1 MTHLAPGAPPE
12 DAQWGELKY
21 WIDRGLQEWALHFP
35 FYRRVFALEQINY
48 DWIDVLDVGSWPISV
63 FEALAPS
70 SARVTPYDTLATDY
84 NRIAPS
90 KKFPVTGTLP
100 DRQFDLITIF
110 NCLDHMSTPG

>member
-21 WIDRGLQEWALHFP
+21 WIDRGLQEWALHLP